1 MPLAAARALITAA
14 AVEHRTLAAF
24 DAITLEHV
32 QAVVEGAESVG
43 APVII
48 QVSESVVQYDD
59 GRLLPLARAAAE
71 AARSAAVPVAL
82 HLDKVRRTA
91 LLAQAAHCGFSS
103 IMYDAAR
110 LPYGRNVAVTRD
122 AAQWAHEQNL
132 WIEAEAV
139 PATAGV
145 AACDPGAARTFAAA
159 TGVDALTVPLGAH
172 PDRGLLARLR
182 AALDLPLVLRDTPG
196 GSDHDLG
203 DLGLAAAEGIAKVTV
218 GAGLDRA
225 MTAAVRASLALD
237 DSTDPRVYLRE
248 GRRAMTAAVARIV
261 RALNTPTAPGTS
273 ADAPVN
279 TPLPARA

>member
-14 AVEHRTLAAF
+14 AVEHRAIAAF

-43 APVII
+43 SPVII
-48 QVSESVVQYDD
+48 QVSESVVQYYD

-71 AARSAAVPVAL
+71 TARAAAVPVAL
-82 HLDKVRRTA
+82 HLDRVRRTA

-132 WIEAEAV
+132 WIEAEAT
-139 PATAGV
+139 PATGAVGAEAGS
-145 AACDPGAARTFAAA
+145 DPDAARAFVAA
-159 TGVDALTVPLGAH
+159 TGVDALTVSLGAR
-172 PDRGLLARLR
+172 PDRRLLARLR
-182 AALDLPLVLRDTPG
+182 TALDVPLVLRDAPG
-196 GSDHDLG
+196 TTDRE
-203 DLGLAAAEGIAKVTV
+203 LGLAAAEGISKVTV
-218 GAGLDRA
+218 GSGLDIA
-225 MTAAVRASLALD
+225 MTGAVRARLALD

-248 GRRAMTAAVARIV
+248 GRRAMTAAVARLI
-261 RALNTPTAPGTS
+261 RALDTR
-273 ADAPVN
+273 
-279 TPLPARA
+279 LPAGA

>member
-14 AVEHRTLAAF
+14 AVEHRTIAAF

-132 WIEAEAV
+132 WIEADAV
-139 PATAGV
+139 PATAGA
-145 AACDPGAARTFAAA
+145 AACDPAAARAFAAA
-159 TGVDALTVPLGAH
+159 TGVDALTVPLGAR

-203 DLGLAAAEGIAKVTV
+203 LAAAEGIAKVTV

-225 MTAAVRASLALD
+225 MTAAVRARLALD

-261 RALNTPTAPGTS
+261 RALNTPAAPGTS
-273 ADAPVN
+273 AGGPVN